1 MSTKSYVIRNA
12 GQYESTLGACGS
24 PIRTTEY
31 RSVREAA
38 ADVAK
43 VARPG
48 DGEIHVMGPC
58 GEADWYVYTS
68 EEDRDNDADGS
79 RAVAIIVSRA
89 SYQRD
94 LDAGVFEEA

>member
-12 GQYESTLGACGS
+12 GQYESTIGACGS

-43 VARPG
+43 VACL
-48 DGEIHVMGPC
+48 DADSLAIAGPC
-58 GEADWYVYTS
+58 GEADWYVYAT
-68 EEDRDNDADGS
+68 EEDRDADADGS
-79 RAVAIIVSRA
+79 RALAIIVA
-89 SYQRD
+89 S
-94 LDAGVFEEA
+94 FEREAAIASCG